1 MPSDEETKLTKGF
14 AFIEFL
20 TPEVIAGRHSVIAD
34 SHCARLVCA
43 L

>member
-20 TPEVIAGRHSVIAD
+20 TPEVSRM
-34 SHCARLVCA
+34 SHNTSLI

>member
-20 TPEVIAGRHSVIAD
+20 TPEVSRTLHHSISEYVEAVV
-34 SHCARLVCA
+34 AR
-43 L
+43 